1 MPAATTGK
9 APWLTAAEA
18 ARALGVSRATLY
30 AYVSR
35 GLVRSQAIPG
45 DTRARGYARDDVDRL
60 RQRTEE
66 RRAPDKAAARTLQ
79 WGLPVLESAIA
90 LIDGQH
96 LYYRGHDAVTLATS
110 RPLSEVASLIW
121 TGGFGAVLPRP
132 RPLTL
137 HDDQKGLPFVA
148 RAQRLLAA
156 AGAVDPRAHDGH
168 PLPVAECGWRILHA
182 LAAIAANRGGGAST
196 IDHALAQAWGVGPRG
211 EAVLR
216 GALILCADH
225 ELNVSSFTARAVA
238 SAGAT
243 PYGVVVA
250 GLAALEGTRH
260 GGASIRAEA
269 MLEALRG
276 ERPLGRAIA
285 ARVRRG
291 DRLDGFDH
299 PLYPAGDPRAAAIL
313 AWLGERYATSAEWRF
328 LREVAK
334 GATAAGHLPN
344 LDFALAALSRVLV
357 LPAGAPLT
365 IFALGRTIGWIGH
378 AIEQYAGGQL
388 IRPRAKYVGVVPRT
402 A

>member
-1 MPAATTGK
+1 MAAAATKG
-9 APWLTAAEA
+9 PWLTAGEA
-18 ARALGVSRATLY
+18 SSVLGVSRATLY

-35 GLVRSQAIPG
+35 GMVRSQAIPG
-45 DTRARGYARDDVDRL
+45 DTRARGYARDDVERL
-60 RQRTEE
+60 RRRTEE

-90 LIDGQH
+90 LIDGQR
-96 LYYRGHDAVTLATS
+96 LYYRGHDAVALATTRS
-110 RPLSEVASLIW
+110 LGEVASLIW
-121 TGGFGAVLPRP
+121 TGRFGAELPRP
-132 RPLTL
+132 RPLAL
-137 HDDQKGLPFVA
+137 HDDQRGLPFVA

-182 LAAIAANRGGGAST
+182 LGALAAGGGIGDTT
-196 IDHALAQAWGVGPRG
+196 IDHALAQAWDVGPRG
-211 EAVLR
+211 EAILR

-243 PYGVVVA
+243 PYAVVVA

-269 MLEALRG
+269 MLHGLRR
-276 ERPLGRAIA
+276 ERHLGRAIA

-291 DRLDGFDH
+291 DRLEGFDH

-313 AWLGERYATSAEWRF
+313 AWLGERYATSAELKF
-328 LREVAK
+328 LREVAR

-344 LDFALAALSRVLV
+344 LDFALAALSRVLA
-357 LPAGAPLT
+357 LPGGAPLT
-365 IFALGRTIGWIGH
+365 IFALGRTIGWIGQ
-378 AIEQYAGGQL
+378 AIEQYASGQL
-388 IRPRAKYVGVVPRT
+388 IRPRAKYVGVVPGS